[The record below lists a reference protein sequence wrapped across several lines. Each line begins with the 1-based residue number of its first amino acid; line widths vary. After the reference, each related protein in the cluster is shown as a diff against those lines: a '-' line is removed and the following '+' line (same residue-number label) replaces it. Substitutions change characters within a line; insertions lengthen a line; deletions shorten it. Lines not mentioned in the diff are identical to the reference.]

1 MTERTVLVQLHTL
14 QLLNGVPYKWGT
26 SHLHPRPAW
35 ATALVY
41 GTNGRNR
48 IRWAA
53 RPVSNDVLMGLGSMD
68 ALSGERRDINYT
80 SNTGWRNVWIKP
92 EVVEAPAHPAVFYAC
107 VVEDVDT
114 PYGTLEE
121 AKASAERHAKANP
134 GTRVTVM
141 QEHGVVVAAT
151 KLDWS

>member
-1 MTERTVLVQLHTL
+1 MTERTELQHLALTCGPTGTPTYHGNMLLVPKP
-14 QLLNGVPYKWGT
+14 G
-26 SHLHPRPAW
+26 W

-41 GTNGRNR
+41 GTNFKSLLWTDKPITEAVQNNIKAVDAYSGNR
-48 IRWAA
+48 RAA
-53 RPVSNDVLMGLGSMD
+53 SYG
-68 ALSGERRDINYT
+68 ACA
-80 SNTGWRNVWIKP
+80 GWRNAWIQP
-92 EVVEAPAHPAVFYAC
+92 PAGEAPAHPAVFYAC

-134 GTRVTVM
+134 GARVTVM
-141 QEHGVVVAAT
+141 QEHGVVVATT